1 MDILR
6 QYKHAGSGRNRARL
20 YRNIDPESIYI
31 INSELCFRH
40 YGATCY
46 YVVKINK
53 KENYFMNPDEIR
65 ETMKYYVWNGD
76 DGENMF
82 YYVKD
87 RILEFLGDNVDY
99 YISPEDYDTAA
110 EFKKAVYDAIMDGD
124 YMNGDTPEQTRNFR
138 NLVKPVLDA
147 IFRESITE
155 QDFIAMKAERE

>member
-6 QYKHAGSGRNRARL
+6 EYHDDANKERARI

-31 INSELCFRH
+31 MRNNLYFKH
-40 YGATCY
+40 YGATAY
-46 YVVKINK
+46 YLIKLDK
-53 KENYFMNPDEIR
+53 KENYYMNPDEIKVVI
-65 ETMKYYVWNGD
+65 THYNWNGD
-76 DGENMF
+76 TGINLYDA
-82 YYVKD
+82 VKD
-87 RILEFLGDNVDY
+87 RILEFMGDNVDY
-99 YISPEDYDTAA
+99 YLNLEDYDTAA

-124 YMNGDTPEQTRNFR
+124 YMDGDTAEQTRDFR

>member
-6 QYKHAGSGRNRARL
+6 EYHHAGSDRNRARL
-20 YRNIDPESIYI
+20 YRNIDPESIFIMRNNLY
-31 INSELCFRH
+31 FKH
-40 YGATCY
+40 YGATACY
-46 YVVKINK
+46 IIKLDK
-53 KENYFMNPDEIR
+53 KENYFMNPDEIK

-99 YISPEDYDTAA
+99 YISPLDYETAA
-110 EFKKAVYDAIMDGD
+110 DFKKAVYTAIMDGD
-124 YMNGDTPEQTRNFR
+124 YMNGDTPEETITRR
-138 NLVKPVLDA
+138 NLVQPVLDE
-147 IFRESITE
+147 IFQESITE